1 MTIIE
6 LVLDED
12 AEVYGIDAIS
22 LVERPAIERN
32 WVALKEQASKQ
43 EFSLAD
49 ADKRLIVGPALVPDQ
64 PIYRRSEDGEEYY
77 VYFSKST
84 IRRASELYLIH
95 GNQKNATLE
104 HEQNV
109 KGLSL
114 VESWIVEGSEDKS
127 KLYGMDVPNGTWMVT
142 MRVDND
148 AIWEKFVKTGE
159 VKGFSIE
166 GYFVDRMAQ
175 QSSVDSMM
183 RDIREE
189 LESYS
194 DYPQSVKNN
203 AKKVLKYTEE
213 NGWGSCGTGVGKQR
227 ANQLAKGEAISVS
240 TIKRMRSYL
249 QRHDKD
255 LDASS
260 GFGDGCGYLMYMAWG
275 GKAALRWAE
284 SKLRE
289 LDLLEEM
296 TEVVKSAPVN
306 PLVK

>member
-6 LVLDED
+6 LVLDEN
-12 AEVYGIDAIS
+12 AEVFGIDAIS

-32 WVALKEQASKQ
+32 WVALKEQPQKQ
-43 EFSLAD
+43 QFSLAD
-49 ADKRLIVGPALVPDQ
+49 ADQRLIVGPALVPDQ
-64 PIYRRSEDGEEYY
+64 PIYRRDSDGTEYY

-104 HEQNV
+104 HEHDV
-109 KGLSL
+109 AGLSV
-114 VESWIVEGSEDKS
+114 VESWIVEGDQDKS
-127 KLYGMDVPNGTWMVT
+127 QLYDMDVPKGTWMVT
-142 MRVDND
+142 MRVDNES
-148 AIWEKFVKTGE
+148 IWERFVKTGD

-166 GYFVDRMAQ
+166 GYFVDRMARP
-175 QSSVDSMM
+175 STEEAMM

-194 DYPQSVKNN
+194 DYPTAVKNN
-203 AKKVLKYTEE
+203 AKKVLKYVEE

-227 ANQLAKGEAISVS
+227 ANQLAKGEAISIS

-255 LDASS
+255 LDASK
-260 GFGDGCGYLMYMAWG
+260 GFGDGCGYLMYMA
-275 GKAALRWAE
+275 
-284 SKLRE
+284 
-289 LDLLEEM
+289 
-296 TEVVKSAPVN
+296 
-306 PLVK
+306 